1 VSLIESV
8 FRDIGYAVR
17 VLRKTPAITAVALLS
32 LALGIGANTAI
43 FSLMDAVLLRMLP
56 VQKPE
61 ELVQVGFHSPRSAGT
76 RRSYTNTIWE
86 QVRDHQDL
94 FSGVFAWSPQSFDLA
109 DGGEAQPIRG
119 IYVSGSYFTTLGVRP
134 AIGRLLMAA
143 DDSRGC
149 GGAVILGYNFWQQH
163 YGGADSAIGSLL
175 RLNGHTFPVIGVT
188 QRGFFGTDVGD
199 RFDVAIPICAEAV
212 LAGKDSMLDQRSS
225 WWLLMMGRLKPGVS
239 IAQATARL
247 NLLAPEIFGAS
258 IPQFWSPT
266 DQRDFR
272 QYKFT
277 AEFASTGLTGYSNL
291 RDQYERPLEILMAV
305 VGLVLLIACANIASL
320 TMARSAARQKEIAVR
335 LSLGASRRR
344 LMRQVLTESFVLSG
358 AGALLGLLFAR
369 WGGALLV
376 RLVSTTQNKLF
387 LDLSMDV
394 RVLGF
399 TIVIAILTGI
409 LFGVIPAFRATHLSL
424 TSALKGGEA
433 QPGDGRSQPRSAR
446 WVVAVQVALSIILL
460 VGTLLFARTFRNLLI
475 LNPGFDRNNVLL
487 ASMNVHNAGIPTGV
501 LGSFYAK
508 VLNRLQ
514 AIPGTTSVSQVW
526 FTPFSGMEWNN
537 NVQVEGYQPPPGQQ
551 PLVWF
556 NWVTPGYFAT
566 LRTPILLGRSFDAHD
581 TATSSR
587 VAIVNETMAHQFF
600 PNANPIGSY
609 FSISGDDP
617 AVSKPLQIVGIVKDS
632 KYLSL
637 REVFSPFAYVPST
650 QIPFVP
656 EETSFAIRTAINPTV
671 LISAVRDAI
680 GSENK
685 AASLR
690 FATLGQLVDDTLVQ
704 ERLLAMLSGFF
715 GGLALLLT
723 AIGLYGVMT
732 YFVTRRTREIGIRM
746 ALGARPRSILQLVMR
761 DVLVLLA
768 AGIGA
773 GVVAS
778 FWVTRLAQQLL
789 FGLSPTDTAT
799 FLLAVGGIVMVAL
812 VASYLPAR
820 RAIRVDPMV
829 ALRDE

>member
-1 VSLIESV
+1 
-8 FRDIGYAVR
+8 
-17 VLRKTPAITAVALLS
+17 LRKTPVITAVALLS

-43 FSLMDAVLLRMLP
+43 FSLMDAVMLRMLP

-61 ELVQVGFHSPRSAGT
+61 ELVQVGFHSPHNAGT

-94 FSGVFAWSPQSFDLA
+94 FSGAFTWSPQSFDLA

-119 IYVSGSYFTTLGVRP
+119 IYVSGSYFATLGVRP
-134 AIGRLLMAA
+134 AIGRPLMPA

-149 GGAVILGYNFWQQH
+149 GGVVVLGYNFWQQH
-163 YGGADSAIGSLL
+163 YGGAESAIGSLL
-175 RLNGHTFPVIGVT
+175 RLNGHMFPVIGVT

-199 RFDVAIPICAEAV
+199 RFDVALPICAEAV
-212 LAGKDSMLDQRSS
+212 LAGKDSMLDHRSA
-225 WWLLMMGRLKPGVS
+225 WWLMMMGRLKPGVS
-239 IAQATARL
+239 SVQATTRL

-258 IPQFWSPT
+258 VPPDWSPT
-266 DQRDFR
+266 DQQAFR
-272 QYKFT
+272 QYTFT
-277 AEFASTGLTGYSNL
+277 VEPASTGLTGYSNL
-291 RDQYERPLEILMAV
+291 RGQYERPLEILMAV

-335 LSLGASRRR
+335 LSLGASRGR
-344 LMRQVLTESFVLSG
+344 LIRQVLTESFVLSG

-376 RLVSTTQNKLF
+376 HLVSTTQNKLF
-387 LDLSMDV
+387 FDLSMDV

-409 LFGVIPAFRATHLSL
+409 LFGFLPAFRGTRISL
-424 TSALKGGEA
+424 TSALKGDEA
-433 QPGDGRSQPRSAR
+433 QPGDSHSRFRSAR
-446 WVVAVQVALSIILL
+446 WVVAVQIALSLILL
-460 VGTLLFARTFRNLLI
+460 VGTLLFARTFRNLLT

-487 ASMNVHNAGIPTGV
+487 ASMNVHNAGIPAGA
-501 LGSFYAK
+501 LGSFYAQ
-508 VLNRLQ
+508 VLSRLQ
-514 AIPGTTSVSQVW
+514 AIPGAASVSQVW
-526 FTPFSGMEWNN
+526 FPPFSGMEWND
-537 NVQVEGYQPPPGQQ
+537 NVQVESYQPPPGQP

-566 LRTPILLGRSFDAHD
+566 LRTPLLLGRDFDARD
-581 TATSSR
+581 TATSPR

-600 PNANPIGSY
+600 PNANPVGRY
-609 FSISGDDP
+609 FSIPGSDL
-617 AVSKPLQIVGIVKDS
+617 ASSKSLQIVGIVKDS
-632 KYLSL
+632 KYRSL
-637 REVFSPFAYVPST
+637 REAFFPFAYVPST
-650 QIPFVP
+650 QIRFVP
-656 EETSFAIRTAINPTV
+656 EESAFALRTTINPTV
-671 LISAVRDAI
+671 LIRAVREAI

-690 FATLGQLVDDTLVQ
+690 FVTLVKLVDDTLVE

-723 AIGLYGVMT
+723 AIGLYGVMA
-732 YFVTRRTREIGIRM
+732 YFVTRRTHEIGIRM
-746 ALGARPRSILQLVMR
+746 ALGARQGSILQLVMR

-778 FWVTRLAQQLL
+778 FWVTRLVQQLL
-789 FGLSPTDTAT
+789 FGLSPTDTET
-799 FLLAVGGIVMVAL
+799 LLFAVAGLVIVAL
-812 VASYLPAR
+812 LASYLPAR
-820 RAIRVDPMV
+820 RAARVDPMI
-829 ALRDE
+829 ALRYE